1 MVILE
6 PWMQEEVKQYEEGR
20 RKLAQLMN
28 EDPESFSETQV
39 TVCISQQ
46 THSRWCSDSVKAT
59 VSMTIVLLCLLQ
71 EALQYLLPSRLTAK
85 DARPFLKVH

>member
-1 MVILE
+1 MLYVMVILE

-46 THSRWCSDSVKAT
+46 THIAVGVQIVSSR
-59 VSMTIVLLCLLQ
+59 
-71 EALQYLLPSRLTAK
+71 QYQ
-85 DARPFLKVH
+85 

>member
-1 MVILE
+1 
-6 PWMQEEVKQYEEGR
+6 MQEEVKQYEEGR

-39 TVCISQQ
+39 TVCTPQQ
-46 THSRWCSDSVKAT
+46 THSRWCSDSVKST